1 MVLGGRVMILQLIV
15 VCVYVVDV
23 LDVLVLALHTVVLV
37 LVGLGGGEQ
46 VVVLVEIQVCHG
58 GQRQE
63 EVVKMVEVI
72 NAR

>member
-1 MVLGGRVMILQLIV
+1 MILQLIV
-15 VCVYVVDV
+15 VCVHVVDV

-37 LVGLGGGEQ
+37 LVGLGGGGQE

-63 EVVKMVEVI
+63 EEVVKVVEVI
-72 NAR
+72 IGR